1 MMHARVLFLS
11 LVLLLSACATR
22 APVSSSTSSTSSKTP
37 TPTPTSTSTAK
48 DGQGSTVKIDGKTAL
63 ILPKANSGQ
72 GGYYQDDGPADV
84 IPENLESTVDPI
96 PRKETLVRGTN
107 KSYVVKG
114 KTYTPI
120 NDDDTPFVQRGL
132 ATWYGKKFHGRRTA
146 SGEVYDMYKI
156 TAAHPTLPIPSYA
169 RVTNLVNG
177 KQIIV
182 RINDRGP
189 FHSDRIIDLS
199 FTAALKL
206 DILSKG
212 SSQLEVERLLPRD
225 IAAMAENRANQKQD
239 KPIIAIT
246 NNEVG
251 LTSNGKASEKVSES
265 DLDKHDPLGQF
276 LMQREAGVA
285 SSMLEQSKLTN
296 KTETIVQPTSQQTM
310 LTARQKEASAGFYVQ
325 FGAYG
330 ILANAQANLTA
341 LQKRLGA
348 NANVEIIQ
356 QGRLYRLQSGPYASR
371 EAALRLANSAAGELA
386 PLVIQR

>member
-1 MMHARVLFLS
+1 MMRARLFSLS

-22 APVSSSTSSTSSKTP
+22 APVSSSNPSAPSKTP
-37 TPTPTSTSTAK
+37 TSTAK
-48 DGQGSTVKIDGKTAL
+48 DGQGSTVKVDGKSSL
-63 ILPKANSGQ
+63 VLPKANSGQ
-72 GGYYQDDGPADV
+72 GGYYQDDGPGDV

-96 PRKETLVRGTN
+96 PRNEALVRGTN

-120 NDDDTPFVQRGL
+120 TDDETPFVQRGL
-132 ATWYGKKFHGRRTA
+132 ATWYGKKFHGKRTA

-189 FHSDRIIDLS
+189 FHSERVIDLS

-212 SSQLEVERLLPRD
+212 SSQLEVERLLPRE
-225 IAAMAENRANQKQD
+225 IAAMAENRANQKPEKSVVAVD
-239 KPIIAIT
+239 NKVENRTLP
-246 NNEVG
+246 E
-251 LTSNGKASEKVSES
+251 SEKA
-265 DLDKHDPLGQF
+265 DPLAQF
-276 LMQREAGVA
+276 LMQREAGAA
-285 SSMLEQSKLTN
+285 SPLLEQNKSTSKTQS
-296 KTETIVQPTSQQTM
+296 IAQPITQS
-310 LTARQKEASAGFYVQ
+310 TAQKEVSPGFYVQ

-330 ILANAQANLTA
+330 ILANAQANLTS

-348 NANVEIIQ
+348 TASVEIIQ
-356 QGRLYRLQSGPYASR
+356 QGRLYRLQSGPHASR
-371 EAALRLANSAAGELA
+371 DAALRLANSAAGDLA

>member
-1 MMHARVLFLS
+1 MMHARVFCLA
-11 LVLLLSACATR
+11 LVLVLSACATR
-22 APVSSSTSSTSSKTP
+22 APVSSSTSSKTP

-48 DGQGSTVKIDGKTAL
+48 DGQGSTVKVDGKTAL

-72 GGYYQDDGPADV
+72 GGYYQDDGPGDV

-120 NDDDTPFVQRGL
+120 TDDETPFVQRGL
-132 ATWYGKKFHGRRTA
+132 ATWYGKKFHGKRTA

-189 FHSDRIIDLS
+189 FHSERVIDLS

-225 IAAMAENRANQKQD
+225 IAAMAENRANQKPE
-239 KPIIAIT
+239 KPVVAVVNKEENRTISE
-246 NNEVG
+246 NE
-251 LTSNGKASEKVSES
+251 KA
-265 DLDKHDPLGQF
+265 DPLAQF
-276 LMQREAGVA
+276 LMQREAGSA
-285 SSMLEQSKLTN
+285 SPLIEQSKLTN
-296 KTETIVQPTSQQTM
+296 KAQTIVQSTTQT
-310 LTARQKEASAGFYVQ
+310 TTQKEFTSGFYVQ

-348 NANVEIIQ
+348 TANVEIIQ

>member
-1 MMHARVLFLS
+1 MMRARLFS
-11 LVLLLSACATR
+11 FALVLLLSACATR
-22 APVSSSTSSTSSKTP
+22 APVSSSSTSAPSK
-37 TPTPTSTSTAK
+37 TPTSTSK
-48 DGQGSTVKIDGKTAL
+48 DGPASTVKVDGKTVL
-63 ILPKANSGQ
+63 SLPKANSGQ
-72 GGYYQDDGPADV
+72 GGYYQDDGPGDV

-96 PRKETLVRGTN
+96 PRNEALVRGTN

-120 NDDDTPFVQRGL
+120 SDDETPFVQRGL
-132 ATWYGKKFHGRRTA
+132 ATWYGKKFHGKRTA

-189 FHSDRIIDLS
+189 FHSDRVIDLS

-206 DILSKG
+206 DILGKG
-212 SSQLEVERLLPRD
+212 SSQLEVERLLPRE
-225 IAAMAENRANQKQD
+225 IAAMAENRANQNQEKTKVAIASAME
-239 KPIIAIT
+239 KPS
-246 NNEVG
+246 
-251 LTSNGKASEKVSES
+251 TSVKETEQV
-265 DLDKHDPLGQF
+265 DQTDPLTQF
-276 LMQREAGVA
+276 LVQREATTNT
-285 SSMLEQSKLTN
+285 LEQSKTSN
-296 KTETIVQPTSQQTM
+296 KTQASV
-310 LTARQKEASAGFYVQ
+310 QKEMRAGFYVQ

>member
-1 MMHARVLFLS
+1 MMRARLFSLS

-22 APVSSSTSSTSSKTP
+22 APVSSSNSSAPSK
-37 TPTPTSTSTAK
+37 TPTSTSSSTAK
-48 DGQGSTVKIDGKTAL
+48 EGQGSTVKVDGKSAL
-63 ILPKANSGQ
+63 VLPKANSGQ
-72 GGYYQDDGPADV
+72 GGYYQDDGPGDV

-189 FHSDRIIDLS
+189 FHSERVIDLS

-225 IAAMAENRANQKQD
+225 IEAMAENRANQKPE
-239 KPIIAIT
+239 KSVVAVENKVENRTLP
-246 NNEVG
+246 E
-251 LTSNGKASEKVSES
+251 SEKA
-265 DLDKHDPLGQF
+265 DPLAQF
-276 LMQREAGVA
+276 LMQREAGAA
-285 SSMLEQSKLTN
+285 SPLLEQSKPTN
-296 KTETIVQPTSQQTM
+296 KTQSIAQSITQSTTQS
-310 LTARQKEASAGFYVQ
+310 TAQKEVSPGFYVQ

-348 NANVEIIQ
+348 TASVEIIQ
-356 QGRLYRLQSGPYASR
+356 QGRLYRLQSGPHASR
-371 EAALRLANSAAGELA
+371 DAALRLANSAAGDLA